1 MLICTSQRAFL
12 LSSGIAVQNVTLW
25 CVSFYHHV
33 TCLALLLRKY
43 TTLRLLLKSKRM
55 TVISFVNRYHFWKLL
70 PITFELVAS
79 ASRNMYFSAPVKVLP
94 YPYSSGVWWKVR
106 PVNQIDACIPTSDIE
121 YHHTAYDGIV
131 TDMLDLTHEWVSR
144 VTRWWNRFKL
154 FFLLPSRW
162 SFGLMSRRNILLS
175 SMPPPTWSLSR

>member
-33 TCLALLLRKY
+33 TCLTLLLRKY

-121 YHHTAYDGIV
+121 YHHIATNSNWYVGLDARMGIASDTVVESIQAVLPASV
-131 TDMLDLTHEWVSR
+131 TMIVWAD
-144 VTRWWNRFKL
+144 VT
-154 FFLLPSRW
+154 
-162 SFGLMSRRNILLS
+162 
-175 SMPPPTWSLSR
+175 T

>member
-33 TCLALLLRKY
+33 SCLTALLRKY

-55 TVISFVNRYHFWKLL
+55 TVISFVNRFFKTLTDNFHWLHL
-70 PITFELVAS
+70 HPVTCTFPHPLKYFRIRIPLECGERYDPSIKSTLVS
-79 ASRNMYFSAPVKVLP
+79 PQVTLNTIISP
-94 YPYSSGVWWKVR
+94 
-106 PVNQIDACIPTSDIE
+106 Q
-121 YHHTAYDGIV
+121 IV

-154 FFLLPSRW
+154 FFLLPSR
-162 SFGLMSRRNILLS
+162 
-175 SMPPPTWSLSR
+175 